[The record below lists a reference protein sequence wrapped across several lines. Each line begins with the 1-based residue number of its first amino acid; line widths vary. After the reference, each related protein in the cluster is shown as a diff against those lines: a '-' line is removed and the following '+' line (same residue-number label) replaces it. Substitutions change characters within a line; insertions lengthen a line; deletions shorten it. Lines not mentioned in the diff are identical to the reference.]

1 MNFLA
6 LVYTKMFK
14 KSREE
19 VYSMNNDKKRGGVRK
34 GAGRKSTGRE
44 RDKTISFK
52 VTDEERE
59 KIYKTFDF
67 KETLGFKE
75 KGRVE
80 VLLDIMRIHRLGDFD
95 INLEDGRLFSIE
107 TYQGR
112 DYFTENRTLLYF
124 LDMKIV
130 EWKGGKRTEKFGGTS
145 ATSNEFIKEYFKNTA
160 FEFLTDKF
168 KINLPEEYPEIKP
181 QIEKYIEELSKVLD
195 NYQKLVEEYPDV
207 EK

>member
-1 MNFLA
+1 
-6 LVYTKMFK
+6 
-14 KSREE
+14 
-19 VYSMNNDKKRGGVRK
+19 MNNDKKRGGVRK

-124 LDMKIV
+124 LDIKIV

-145 ATSNEFIKEYFKNTA
+145 ATSNEFIKDYFKNTA

>member
-1 MNFLA
+1 ME
-6 LVYTKMFK
+6 K
-14 KSREE
+14 E
-19 VYSMNNDKKRGGVRK
+19 KKRGGRRK
-34 GAGRKSTGRE
+34 GAGRKPTGRE
-44 RDKTISFK
+44 RNKTISFK

-59 KIYKTFDF
+59 KIYKILD
-67 KETLGFKE
+67 FKE

-80 VLLDIMRIHRLGDFD
+80 ALLDIMRIHRLGNFD

-124 LDMKIV
+124 LDIKIV
-130 EWKGGKRTEKFGGTS
+130 QWDRGERKEKFGGAS
-145 ATSNEFIKEYFKNTA
+145 ATSDKFIKDYFKNTA

-181 QIEKYIEELSKVLD
+181 QIEKYIEEFSKVLD
-195 NYQKLVEEYPDV
+195 NYQKLVEEYPDI